1 MHSAFYVVSR
11 FTSMV
16 AAARR
21 HGKLSG
27 KACDRRDD
35 DVRSDHYGG

>member
-1 MHSAFYVVSR
+1 MV
-11 FTSMV
+11 V
-16 AAARR
+16 AARPD
-21 HGKLSG
+21 GKISG